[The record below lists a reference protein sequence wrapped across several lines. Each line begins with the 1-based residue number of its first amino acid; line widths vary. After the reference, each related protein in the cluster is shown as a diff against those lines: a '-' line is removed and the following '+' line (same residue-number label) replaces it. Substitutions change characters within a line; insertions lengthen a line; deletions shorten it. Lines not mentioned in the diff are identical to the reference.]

1 MSPELIDHGY
11 PPGQAHSE
19 KVYIFLPQYP
29 IKTCASVG
37 QFWSNLAEPLI
48 HRTYMPIKN
57 VCEKSLRYVK
67 F

>member
-29 IKTCASVG
+29 IKPCASVG

-48 HRTYMPIKN
+48 HPTYKPI
-57 VCEKSLRYVK
+57 
-67 F
+67 

>member
-1 MSPELIDHGY
+1 MSPNLIDHGY

-29 IKTCASVG
+29 IKPCASVG

-48 HRTYMPIKN
+48 HPRQYPIDTEC
-57 VCEKSLRYVK
+57 VISRR
-67 F
+67 